1 MLLRAME
8 RYFHGAVAESVESCA
23 VALGLTGSNTG
34 VLFKLWR
41 VLRMCECRC
50 MDARQSSRTLA
61 GELEADATSI
71 RKWKCGDGRNA
82 YLQLFGILQRPSA
95 HNEDRCCNLH
105 AMSLAYAKS
114 FGKPPPESK
123 LRVEE
128 TNAFQQVKSKDP
140 RGLRTLLLTDGA
152 PCYKGLA
159 KKYKL
164 LLRQCN
170 HAKGV
175 FAVTRNAK
183 KRGKVKVHTGGID
196 GFWKIVKQG
205 IPASISSLV
214 KGRTN
219 KNLWAYVRSA
229 H

>member
-1 MLLRAME
+1 M
-8 RYFHGAVAESVESCA
+8 
-23 VALGLTGSNTG
+23 
-34 VLFKLWR
+34 
-41 VLRMCECRC
+41 
-50 MDARQSSRTLA
+50 
-61 GELEADATSI
+61 
-71 RKWKCGDGRNA
+71 
-82 YLQLFGILQRPSA
+82 
-95 HNEDRCCNLH
+95 
-105 AMSLAYAKS
+105 
-114 FGKPPPESK
+114 
-123 LRVEE
+123 
-128 TNAFQQVKSKDP
+128 KSKDP